1 MAPVK
6 GKDADPALLRLRL
19 SASLDEARRELV
31 DATER
36 GEGGRAALARHAECI
51 DGVIRELV
59 DAAHA
64 HTRAPL
70 AVCAIGGYGRKSQ
83 FLHSDIDLLI
93 VFGAPIG
100 RPEERF
106 VKALLHPLWDLR
118 FQVGHHVRE
127 IADFDHLD
135 TTNPEYL
142 LALMD
147 FRPLAGDGELID
159 RLQGVMRSSAPAW
172 RPQILEALVTL
183 TDQRHGE
190 FDDTLYQLEPDVKDG
205 PGALRDVWAT
215 RMMLRLGGDR
225 RRVARGASPDR
236 LSDAEEFLMRI
247 RSGLHADTG
256 RNVNVLS
263 YELQEKAV
271 DRLRYARPDMRRR
284 VEALMTDYFKDAR
297 SVTRALGR
305 VRRAALPPEPT
316 PIRLIGENL
325 MWVVEGITFADAPA
339 ALAAPE
345 DWLRVFEA
353 AVSRNVPVADDA
365 LALMEREQQTRNYA
379 PEAFHPTPEH
389 QRRLLQFMRPRAGLS
404 ARLSEMRDCGL
415 LGAIFP
421 ELNEIA
427 CRVTR
432 DFYHKYTVDEHTL
445 LTVRN
450 AERLLGNPRFAP
462 ILREVHAPEL
472 LVLSLLYHDVG
483 KAREGDHSVV
493 GAEMASA
500 MSRRL
505 GLDQDAAQAVDFLIR
520 HHLKMSKVAFRRD
533 TEEPEVVRQFASM
546 FSTEEQLKMLV
557 LLTLCDVGA
566 VSPETLTPWK
576 EELLWRLYVDAYNHM
591 TLGYGDDVIDRDQA
605 LVAALQA
612 NRPPDIPEAEM
623 ARFLEGLPRRYLIL
637 FSQDAIYRH
646 VRLSRDIRPNEA
658 HFFLEKKAEAWEL
671 TVVSLDKPFLFSN
684 ICGVLAYYGMDI
696 LRGHALT
703 SPAGLAL
710 DVFQFADTDGFFQRN
725 SEGLKEFDRRLRDV
739 VSGVTDVTALLK
751 SKEGSVLT
759 RRALVRRT
767 PVVHFDTGHSQ
778 RYTVLELVAD
788 DAPGLLHRV
797 SRVISDHGVDVDL
810 VLISTEGQKAIDVFH
825 ITRGGLKLSEDEEA
839 SLKADLE
846 RMLKQPGA
854 ARGDGAP
861 QATGEERGGG
871 APATN

>member
-1 MAPVK
+1 MGPVK
-6 GKDADPALLRLRL
+6 KDVDQAELRLRL
-19 SASLDEARRELV
+19 SASLDEARTQLI

-36 GEGGRAALARHAECI
+36 GEGGRVALARHAECI
-51 DGVIRELV
+51 DGIVRELV
-59 DAAHA
+59 ENARTHTQAA
-64 HTRAPL
+64 L
-70 AVCAIGGYGRKSQ
+70 AVFAVGGYGRKSQ
-83 FLHSDIDLLI
+83 FLHSDIDLL
-93 VFGAPIG
+93 VLFADAIG

-106 VKALLHPLWDLR
+106 VKSLLHPLWDLR

-127 IADFDHLD
+127 LGDFDRLD

-147 FRPLAGDGELID
+147 LRPLAGDRELTD
-159 RLQGVMRSSAPAW
+159 RLGTVMKSSAPVW
-172 RPQILEALVTL
+172 RPQILDALVTL
-183 TDQRHGE
+183 TDQRHSE
-190 FDDTLYQLEPDVKDG
+190 FQDTLYQLEPDVKDG

-225 RRVARGASPDR
+225 RRIARGPSPDR

-247 RSGLHADTG
+247 RSGLHVDTG

-271 DRLRYARPDMRRR
+271 DRLRYVNGDMRRR

-297 SVTRALGR
+297 SVTRGLGR
-305 VRRAALPPEPT
+305 VRRAALPPAPT

-325 MWVVEGITFADAPA
+325 MWVVEGITFADAASAASAPA
-339 ALAAPE
+339 E
-345 DWLRVFEA
+345 WLRAFEA
-353 AVSRNVPVADDA
+353 AISRNVPVADDA
-365 LALMEREQQTRNYA
+365 LALMEREQQRHAYTPDVFY
-379 PEAFHPTPEH
+379 PTAEH
-389 QRRLLQFMRPRAGLS
+389 QRRVLQFMRPRPGLS
-404 ARLSEMRDCGL
+404 ARLGEMRDCGL
-415 LGAIFP
+415 LGAMFP

-450 AERLLGNPRFAP
+450 AERLLINPRFGP
-462 ILREVHAPEL
+462 ILREVHEPEL

-483 KAREGDHSVV
+483 KAREGDHSIV
-493 GAEMASA
+493 GAEMAAA

-505 GLDQDAAQAVDFLIR
+505 GLDDDASQTIDFLIR
-520 HHLKMSKVAFRRD
+520 HHLKMSRVAFRRD

-546 FSTEEQLKMLV
+546 FGTEEQLKMLV

-566 VSPETLTPWK
+566 VSPDTLTPWK

-612 NRPPDIPEAEM
+612 NRPSDIPEAEM
-623 ARFLEGLPRRYLIL
+623 ATFLEGLPRRYLIL
-637 FSQDAIYRH
+637 FTHDSIYRH

-658 HFFLEKKAEAWEL
+658 HFFLEKKSEAWEL
-671 TVVSLDKPFLFSN
+671 TVVSLDKPFLFTN
-684 ICGVLAYYGMDI
+684 ICGVLAYFGMDI

-710 DVFQFADTDGFFQRN
+710 DVFQFADSDAFFELN
-725 SEGLKEFDRRLRDV
+725 SQGPKEFDRRLREV
-739 VSGVTDVTALLK
+739 VSGETDVTSLLR
-751 SKEGSVLT
+751 SKEGSVLA
-759 RRALVRRT
+759 RRSLVRRT
-767 PVVHFDTGHSQ
+767 PVVHFDSGHSQ

-797 SRVISDHGVDVDL
+797 SRVISDRGIDVDL

-825 ITRGGLKLSEDEEA
+825 ITRGGSKLSEDDES

-846 RMLKQPGA
+846 QMLKETA
-854 ARGDGAP
+854 
-861 QATGEERGGG
+861 
-871 APATN
+871 

>member
-1 MAPVK
+1 MSVCVPMAPLK
-6 GKDADPALLRLRL
+6 NKDADQSALRLRL
-19 SASLDEARRELV
+19 SASLDEARRELI

-51 DGVIRELV
+51 DGIIRELV
-59 DAAHA
+59 DAAHV
-64 HTRAPL
+64 HTQTPL

-83 FLHSDIDLLI
+83 FLHSDIDLLM
-93 VFGAPIG
+93 VFSAPIG
-100 RPEERF
+100 RPDERF

-118 FQVGHHVRE
+118 FEVGHHVRE
-127 IADFDHLD
+127 IADFDRLD

-147 FRPLAGDGELID
+147 LRPLAGDRELTD
-159 RLQGVMRSSAPAW
+159 RLQGLMRSSSAAW
-172 RPQILEALVTL
+172 RPQILDALASL
-183 TDQRHGE
+183 TDQRHSE
-190 FDDTLYQLEPDVKDG
+190 FHDTLYQLEPDVKDG

-225 RRVARGASPDR
+225 RRVARGTAPDR
-236 LSDAEEFLMRI
+236 LNDAEEFLMRI

-271 DRLRYARPDMRRR
+271 DRLRYAGPDMRRR

-325 MWVVEGITFADAPA
+325 MWVVEGITFADTQT
-339 ALAAPE
+339 ALAAPA
-345 DWLRVFEA
+345 DWLLAFDA

-365 LALMEREQQTRNYA
+365 LALIEREQQKRHYA
-379 PEAFHPTPEH
+379 PEVFHSTLEH
-389 QRRLLQFMRPRAGLS
+389 QRRLLQFMRPRPGLS

-450 AERLLGNPRFAP
+450 AERLLNNPRFAP

-472 LVLSLLYHDVG
+472 LVLALLYHDVG
-483 KAREGDHSVV
+483 KAREGDHSTV
-493 GAEMASA
+493 GADMALA

-505 GLDQDAAQAVDFLIR
+505 GLDDEATQIIDFLIR
-520 HHLKMSKVAFRRD
+520 SHLKMSRIAFRRD

-591 TLGYGDDVIDRDQA
+591 TLGYADDIIDRDQA

-612 NRPPDIPEAEM
+612 NRPPDIPEADM

-646 VRLSRDIRPNEA
+646 VRLARDIKPNEA

-710 DVFQFADTDGFFQRN
+710 DVFQFADSDGFLDRN
-725 SEGLKEFDRRLRDV
+725 SEGPNEFDRRLRDV
-739 VSGVTDVTALLK
+739 VSGVTDVTALLR

-797 SRVISDHGVDVDL
+797 SRVISDRGIDVDL

-825 ITRGGLKLSEDEEA
+825 ITRGGSKLSDDDEA
-839 SLKADLE
+839 LLKADLE
-846 RMLKQPGA
+846 RMLKE
-854 ARGDGAP
+854 
-861 QATGEERGGG
+861 TV
-871 APATN
+871 

>member
-1 MAPVK
+1 MASWVAMSPVK
-6 GKDADPALLRLRL
+6 GKDVDQASLRRRL
-19 SASLDEARRELV
+19 SASLEAARSELI

-36 GEGGRAALARHAECI
+36 GEGGRAALALYAECI
-51 DGVIRELV
+51 DGIVRELV
-59 DAAHA
+59 EIA
-64 HTRAPL
+64 HTQSQAPL
-70 AVCAIGGYGRKSQ
+70 AVCAVGGYGRKSQ
-83 FLHSDIDLLI
+83 FLHSDIDLLV
-93 VFGAPIG
+93 VFGGPIG

-106 VKALLHPLWDLR
+106 VKALLHPLWDLH

-127 IADFDHLD
+127 LGDFDRLD

-147 FRPLAGDGELID
+147 LRPLAGDRVLID
-159 RLQGVMRSSAPAW
+159 RLTAVMKSSAPVW
-172 RPQILEALVTL
+172 RPQILDALVTL
-183 TDQRHGE
+183 TDQRHSE
-190 FDDTLYQLEPDVKDG
+190 FQDTLYQLEPDVKDG
-205 PGALRDVWAT
+205 PGALRDVWAS

-225 RRVARGASPDR
+225 RRATRGSSSDR

-247 RSGLHADTG
+247 RSGLHVDTG
-256 RNVNVLS
+256 RNINVLS

-271 DRLRYARPDMRRR
+271 DRLRYVGGDMRRR
-284 VEALMTDYFKDAR
+284 VETFMTDYFKDAR

-325 MWVVEGITFADAPA
+325 MWVVEGITFADVATA
-339 ALAAPE
+339 AAAPE

-365 LALMEREQQTRNYA
+365 LALMEREQQRQMYK
-379 PEAFHPTPEH
+379 PEVFYPTPEH
-389 QRRLLQFMRPRAGLS
+389 QQRVAQFMRPRPGLS
-404 ARLSEMRDCGL
+404 ARLGEMRDCGL
-415 LGAIFP
+415 LGAMLP

-450 AERLLGNPRFAP
+450 AERLLTNPRFAP

-472 LVLSLLYHDVG
+472 LVLALLYHDVG
-483 KAREGDHSVV
+483 KAREGDHSIV
-493 GAEMASA
+493 GAEMAA
-500 MSRRL
+500 LMCRRL
-505 GLDQDAAQAVDFLIR
+505 GLDDDASQTIDFLIR
-520 HHLKMSKVAFRRD
+520 HHLKMSRIAFRRD

-546 FSTEEQLKMLV
+546 FSTEEHLKMLV

-566 VSPETLTPWK
+566 VSPDTLTPWK

-605 LVAALQA
+605 LVAAIQA
-612 NRPPDIPEAEM
+612 NRPPDISEAQM
-623 ARFLEGLPRRYLIL
+623 ASFLEGLPRRYLIL
-637 FSQDAIYRH
+637 FSHDAIYRH

-684 ICGVLAYYGMDI
+684 ICGVLAYFGMDI

-710 DVFQFADTDGFFQRN
+710 DVFQFADGDAFFERN
-725 SEGLKEFDRRLRDV
+725 SQGPKEFDRRLREVIGGD
-739 VSGVTDVTALLK
+739 TDVTSLLK

-767 PVVHFDTGHSQ
+767 PVVHFDSSHSQ

-797 SRVISDHGVDVDL
+797 SRVISDRGIDVDL

-825 ITRGGLKLSEDEEA
+825 ITRGGSKLSEDDEA

-846 RMLKQPGA
+846 RMLKETA
-854 ARGDGAP
+854 
-861 QATGEERGGG
+861 
-871 APATN
+871 

>member
-1 MAPVK
+1 MASWVAMSPAK
-6 GKDADPALLRLRL
+6 GRDVDQAELRIRL
-19 SASLDEARRELV
+19 TASLDQARRRLIES
-31 DATER
+31 TER
-36 GEGGRAALARHAECI
+36 GEGGRVALARHAESI
-51 DGVIRELV
+51 DGIIRELV
-59 DAAHA
+59 DSARTQ
-64 HTRAPL
+64 TRAPL
-70 AVCAIGGYGRKSQ
+70 AVCAVGGYGRRSQ
-83 FLHSDIDLLI
+83 FLHSDIDLVV
-93 VFGAPIG
+93 VFRTAIG

-106 VKALLHPLWDLR
+106 VKALLHPLWDLN

-127 IADFDHLD
+127 LADFDQLD

-147 FRPLAGDGELID
+147 LRPLAGDRELIRD
-159 RLQGVMRSSAPAW
+159 VEAAMKSSAPEW
-172 RPQILEALVTL
+172 RPQILAALVSL
-183 TDQRHGE
+183 TDARHGE
-190 FDDTLYQLEPDVKDG
+190 FQDTLYQVEPDVKDG

-215 RMMLRLGGDR
+215 RMLLRLGGDR
-225 RRVARGASPDR
+225 RRAEREASPDR
-236 LSDAEEFLMRI
+236 LNDAEEFLMRI
-247 RSGLHADTG
+247 RSGLHVDTG

-271 DRLRYARPDMRRR
+271 DRLRYAGSDMRRR

-305 VRRAALPPEPT
+305 VRRAALPPVPT

-325 MWVVEGITFADAPA
+325 MWVVEGITFADPAAAASAPA
-339 ALAAPE
+339 
-345 DWLRVFEA
+345 DWLRAFEA

-365 LALMEREQQTRNYA
+365 LALIEREQQRNAYA
-379 PEAFHPTPEH
+379 PEVFHPTPEH
-389 QRRLLQFMRPRAGLS
+389 QRRVLQFMSPRAGLS
-404 ARLSEMRDCGL
+404 ARLNEMRDCGL

-427 CRVTR
+427 SRATR
-432 DFYHKYTVDEHTL
+432 DFYHKYTIDEHTL

-450 AERLLGNPRFAP
+450 AERLLNNPRFGP
-462 ILREVHAPEL
+462 ILREVHQPEL

-483 KAREGDHSVV
+483 KAREGDHSIV
-493 GAEMASA
+493 GAEMAAA
-500 MSRRL
+500 MSVRL
-505 GLDQDAAQAVDFLIR
+505 GLDEGAAQMVDFLIR
-520 HHLKMSKVAFRRD
+520 HHLKMSRIAFRRD

-546 FSTEEQLKMLV
+546 FGTEEQLKLLV

-566 VSPETLTPWK
+566 VSPDTLTPWK

-623 ARFLEGLPRRYLIL
+623 AAFLEGLPRRYLFL

-646 VRLSRDIRPNEA
+646 VRLSHDIRPNEA
-658 HFFLEKKAEAWEL
+658 HFFLEKKTEAWEL

-684 ICGVLAYYGMDI
+684 ICGVLAYFGMDI

-710 DVFQFADTDGFFQRN
+710 DVVQFTDAEGFFERN
-725 SEGLKEFDRRLRDV
+725 SQGPKDFDRRLREV
-739 VSGVTDVTALLK
+739 VSGAVDVTTLLQN
-751 SKEGSVLT
+751 KENSVLAK
-759 RRALVRRT
+759 RALVKRT

-797 SRVISDHGVDVDL
+797 SRVISDRGIDVDL

-825 ITRGGLKLSEDEEA
+825 ITRGGSKLSEDDEA

-846 RMLKQPGA
+846 RMLKETA
-854 ARGDGAP
+854 
-861 QATGEERGGG
+861 
-871 APATN
+871 